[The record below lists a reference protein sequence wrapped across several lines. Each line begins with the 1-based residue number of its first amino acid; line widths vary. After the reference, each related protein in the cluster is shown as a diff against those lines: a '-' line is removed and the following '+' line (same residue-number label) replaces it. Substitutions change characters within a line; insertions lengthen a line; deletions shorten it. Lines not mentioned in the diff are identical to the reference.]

1 MNGTA
6 SMSDDI
12 ITVGAAL
19 PRLLEAYPGND
30 RQVHLVW
37 KSGLERTVDLAPVLE
52 SRRIFI
58 PLRTDDDLFRS
69 LKVSEF
75 GDAIEWGD
83 DIDLSA
89 VWLSRL
95 PSIVFSNV
103 DFVKAMDELGMTL
116 DGMALALD
124 ISRRLVADYRKD
136 KPIPRHIAFATRY
149 LVDQQAVNDNYEQQG
164 ESFKEA

>member
-1 MNGTA
+1 
-6 SMSDDI
+6 MSDDI
-12 ITVGAAL
+12 VTVGAPL
-19 PRLLEAYPGND
+19 PRLLEAYPGKD

-149 LVDQQAVNDNYEQQG
+149 LVDQQAVNDNYEQHG